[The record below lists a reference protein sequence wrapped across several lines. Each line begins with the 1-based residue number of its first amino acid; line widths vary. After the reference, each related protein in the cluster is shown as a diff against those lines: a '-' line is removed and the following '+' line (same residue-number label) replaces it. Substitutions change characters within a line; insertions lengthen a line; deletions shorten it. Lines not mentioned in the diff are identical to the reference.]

1 MVLPDQVTST
11 DYFISARATDIQTGE
26 RIILV
31 YFAKNY
37 QEVQKIS
44 KTREL
49 MRWTISGNEHP
60 PEPATNFNQFDS
72 QRYYWQFHIYNQVN
86 CKQLR
91 IENDYQPGL
100 TQRCHILRAKLST
113 YFSHFPHPLAS
124 YCQQLILG
132 MKNDQSAELMEN
144 VKRLGLLHLFC
155 ISGMHVV
162 LITDCLRKG
171 LVRIHFNREDI
182 EWLLIISLP
191 IYLIIGGGS
200 ISLIRA
206 VIMAEMNLIQRVTGL
221 SPLDGWAMSLLGGL
235 LFDPWLLLTLGGQL
249 SYLLSFTLQV
259 IPNTIRSYRQSLFL
273 NLISLPSILAFTY
286 EIHLLTFI
294 CSFLII
300 PFFSEIIFPAV
311 IISTLLFKWLPLFPV
326 IVNYLLKEFEW
337 LLGELSSWPGLIRFG
352 KPSVIIIWIL
362 FIVTLLMMD
371 HYRLRPLLFLA
382 GLYAIA
388 FITIHVPLYGEVTFV
403 DIGQGDSIIIRYPLS
418 NRIELIDTGGK
429 LLFGKCLVQAKRDY
443 ATRTS
448 INYLKSC
455 G

>member
-1 MVLPDQVTST
+1 
-11 DYFISARATDIQTGE
+11 
-26 RIILV
+26 
-31 YFAKNY
+31 
-37 QEVQKIS
+37 
-44 KTREL
+44 
-49 MRWTISGNEHP
+49 
-60 PEPATNFNQFDS
+60 
-72 QRYYWQFHIYNQVN
+72 
-86 CKQLR
+86 
-91 IENDYQPGL
+91 
-100 TQRCHILRAKLST
+100 
-113 YFSHFPHPLAS
+113 
-124 YCQQLILG
+124 
-132 MKNDQSAELMEN
+132 
-144 VKRLGLLHLFC
+144 
-155 ISGMHVV
+155 
-162 LITDCLRKG
+162 
-171 LVRIHFNREDI
+171 
-182 EWLLIISLP
+182 
-191 IYLIIGGGS
+191 
-200 ISLIRA
+200 
-206 VIMAEMNLIQRVTGL
+206 MNLIQRVTGL

-326 IVNYLLKEFEW
+326 IVNYLLREFEW

-418 NRIELIDTGGK
+418 NRIELIDIGGE
-429 LLFGKCLVQAKRDY
+429 
-443 ATRTS
+443 
-448 INYLKSC
+448 NYYLENVLCKQK
-455 G
+455 GIMLREPALII